1 MNEFSGLKGLGKKIP
16 LVVGII
22 VVMYIALPAIGI
34 AIVKGAVH
42 FSFISSDP
50 LYQFVLLLHYA
61 VPPAV
66 SVSKFFINHNS
77 KLLLLV
83 SKNDEMSYQKIISM
97 NVIMPI
103 NCSTVTIFSEKN
115 IVVFVFLNRPHN

>member
-34 AIVKGAVH
+34 AIVKGAIH
-42 FSFISSDP
+42 FSFINSDP
-50 LYQFVLLLHYA
+50 LYQFVFVLLLHYV

-66 SVSKFFINHNS
+66 FVSNWNWS
-77 KLLLLV
+77 
-83 SKNDEMSYQKIISM
+83 
-97 NVIMPI
+97 
-103 NCSTVTIFSEKN
+103 
-115 IVVFVFLNRPHN
+115 

>member
-1 MNEFSGLKGLGKKIP
+1 MNEFSGLKGLGKKVP

-34 AIVKGAVH
+34 AIVKSAVH
-42 FSFISSDP
+42 FHFISSDP

-66 SVSKFFINHNS
+66 SVSKFFIYHNS

-83 SKNDEMSYQKIISM
+83 YKNDEMSYQKTIST
-97 NVIMPI
+97 NVTMPI
-103 NCSTVTIFSEKN
+103 NCSTVTIFSEK
-115 IVVFVFLNRPHN
+115 I

>member
-1 MNEFSGLKGLGKKIP
+1 MDFLHSGLKGLGKKIP

-42 FSFISSDP
+42 FRFISSDP

-66 SVSKFFINHNS
+66 SISKFFIYHNIF
-77 KLLLLV
+77 
-83 SKNDEMSYQKIISM
+83 NII
-97 NVIMPI
+97 IIECYP
-103 NCSTVTIFSEKN
+103 K
-115 IVVFVFLNRPHN
+115 FL